1 MSKCAN
7 YLIPQELP
15 KEGLSKMQYHVEC
28 ENDANYFLLNG
39 AGDRIHISVLKNQAD
54 ADALIEMPYCVFMTS
69 LQDIFIDGGGN
80 IFVADFIPE
89 NGHNRQIFKV

>member
-7 YLIPQELP
+7 YLVPQELP
-15 KEGLSKMQYHVEC
+15 KAGLSKMQYHVEW
-28 ENDANYFLLNG
+28 DRDSNYFLLNG
-39 AGDRIHISVLKNQAD
+39 AGDPIHVSVLKNQAD
-54 ADALIEMPYCVFMTS
+54 VGALIEMPYCVFMTS